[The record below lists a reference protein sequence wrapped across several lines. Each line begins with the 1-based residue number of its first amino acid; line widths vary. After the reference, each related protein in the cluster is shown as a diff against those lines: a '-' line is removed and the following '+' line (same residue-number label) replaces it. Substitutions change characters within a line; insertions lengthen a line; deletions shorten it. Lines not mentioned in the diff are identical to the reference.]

1 MSSGTLE
8 VEAGKQQ
15 ALRILL
21 TNSGEKAAFLMLE
34 ARGIDPAWF
43 GFIPPALKLGARS
56 SAVVTATLNPPS
68 GVSAER
74 LLPSIVLVSVET
86 RETLAS
92 ENFILSV
99 IDPTAPKKRKRP
111 FRLIPSVSLFSL
123 LMALSLALSGVVL
136 FNGTMPG
143 TIKQADAAPKI
154 CAIQPAKLVS
164 LFSDDKTTAIRI
176 SNPDLTDMQVLRTE
190 PGEWLPGLFDSLL
203 SLSSDS
209 SRLAYVTAR
218 NQLMDDAHIY
228 FIDVNKPSER
238 QELVYIPKGFWTVKP
253 VWSPDKKRL
262 AYLKLNEVLAAR
274 GVSQLELWVV
284 EVGGMPRKI
293 ATPPE
298 LKPDLFFGNPS
309 LPLCWGEDNS
319 TIIFENAPNTGGGGA
334 VQTEINV
341 NTGEST
347 SAPRPVQPR
356 PVVREDLN
364 ARQVAGGSAC
374 GVPIFSQNDP
384 AWRNVVMQGAGE
396 QIGDS
401 GCALASATM
410 LLNYYGMGIT
420 PVQLNACLGPYAD
433 PLYWSQ
439 VPRCTNGVISGGN
452 RPDFSWDKLDEV
464 LRAGDP
470 AIVGMVRGKTGMHFV
485 VVTSGGGAN
494 GANYAVTDPWD
505 GSTNKTL
512 QYFFNVGYNP
522 TWIVTYSGPGHNCNR
537 LVASEGEPVSVTG
550 ISDGAVYRNPVTL
563 GEIKGASTSLITAE
577 VVNVAPDSGDSYNA
591 NPSSPG
597 LIPGVA
603 PQPCS
608 TLTPSSSAASKSAA
622 TQPYIQGMRLEK
634 EGIYYINISL
644 RLWDD
649 TRGPAPSNTN
659 LVGVTRFKFTI
670 DRTPPRVVATLL
682 SDTNTGNL
690 IPGVGASQPSP
701 CLGATQSVQ
710 GQNQPP
716 EIKGTARIRLT
727 GIDVLS
733 GVTSIE
739 YQLDG
744 GKWDLYSTDTN
755 FNRVLEVSQE
765 GYHTVTYRA
774 TDVAGNVSA
783 TESFTFRV
791 LPGDQPT
798 AAPRQAAPAFIPT
811 PVVAPAANPTSTPL
825 PTATYTPV
833 TLTATLTL
841 SATVTPKPS
850 ITPTFS
856 PTITPTSVITSSTQ
870 TPFITATATVTAT
883 TPTLSPTLTTTVT
896 PGITATVT
904 TTSVSATVATTVTPT
919 ATSTP
924 TQVLQT
930 SASVLN
936 FAPDASDLPLVISNG
951 GTSAINWSGVF
962 SGTTLLGSLSPA
974 SGTLSP
980 GQSITLTV
988 SVVRPL
994 VLDAPTSARLLLD
1007 SNGGKVE
1014 VALNV
1019 QPSPISATFITPPN
1033 GTVLSGTVP
1042 ISFSVKGTVDHIS
1055 LSASYIAPLTATP
1068 TPVTGT
1074 VTPTPTIVKLGKAN
1088 AASRWQYQFD
1098 TTAIPPVDN
1107 LTLLANA
1114 CRSPDES
1121 VCTLALV
1128 SPVNLSV
1135 ARPVAEFAA
1144 SLSGAS
1150 FPIDSGLPVTA
1161 TVSGGYAN
1169 HINVTLTPADSTAPI
1184 LSVKLTILSGWHAL
1198 VTTNLKVGKYALTGV
1213 VCWSADESLCYPM
1226 TERDNL
1232 NVIAAAVPTPTP
1244 TPTPTP

>member
-8 VEAGKQQ
+8 VAAGKQQ
-15 ALRILL
+15 TLRILL
-21 TNSGEKAAFLMLE
+21 TNSSEKAAFVMLE
-34 ARGIDPAWF
+34 ARGVDPAWF
-43 GFIPPALKLGARS
+43 GFIPPALKLGSRS
-56 SAVVTATLNPPS
+56 SAVVTSTINPPS

-74 LLPSIVLVSVET
+74 LLPSIALVSVET

-99 IDPTAPKKRKRP
+99 IDPTPQKKRKRP
-111 FRLIPSVSLFSL
+111 FRLIPSISLFSL
-123 LMALSLALSGVVL
+123 LMALSLSISGVIL
-136 FNGTMPG
+136 FNGTVPG
-143 TIKQADAAPKI
+143 TIKQADAAPKV
-154 CAIQPAKLVS
+154 CAVLSAKLVS

-176 SNPDLTDMQVLRTE
+176 SKPDLTEMQVLRTE

-228 FIDVNKPSER
+228 FIDVNKPAER

-298 LKPDLFFGNPS
+298 LKPDLFFGNPN

-319 TIIFENAPNTGGGGA
+319 TLIFENAPNTGGGGA
-334 VQTEINV
+334 VQTEINIT
-341 NTGEST
+341 NGESKR
-347 SAPRPVQPR
+347 APRPVQPHSALL
-356 PVVREDLN
+356 REDLN

-384 AWRNVVMQGAGE
+384 AWRNVIMQGAGE

-410 LLNYYGMGIT
+410 LLNYYGMSIT
-420 PVQLNACLGPYAD
+420 PVQLNSCLGPYAD

-452 RPDFSWDKLDEV
+452 RPNFSWDKLDEV

-522 TWIVTYSGPGHNCNR
+522 TWLVTYSGPGHNCNR
-537 LVASEGEPVSVTG
+537 FVAFEGESVSVTG

-577 VVNVAPDSGDSYNA
+577 VVNVAAESGDSYNP
-591 NPSSPG
+591 NPYSPG
-597 LIPGVA
+597 LLPGAVT
-603 PQPCS
+603 PPCS
-608 TLTPSSSAASKSAA
+608 SPVASSSGVSKGVA

-682 SDTNTGNL
+682 SDTNIGNL
-690 IPGVGASQPSP
+690 IPGVGATQPLP
-701 CLGATQSVQ
+701 CSGNSANAQNVQ

-716 EIKGTARIRLT
+716 EIKGIARIRLT
-727 GIDVLS
+727 GIDLLS
-733 GVTSIE
+733 GVTSME
-739 YQLDG
+739 YQLDS

-755 FNRVLEVSQE
+755 FNRVLEVSSI

-783 TESFTFRV
+783 AENFTFRV
-791 LPGDQPT
+791 LPTDQSST
-798 AAPRQAAPAFIPT
+798 APRPAFIPT
-811 PVVAPAANPTSTPL
+811 PAAVVVANSTPKPL

-833 TLTATLTL
+833 TLTATPTL
-841 SATVTPKPS
+841 KATITPKPS
-850 ITPTFS
+850 ITPTLS
-856 PTITPTSVITSSTQ
+856 PTMTTTSVIAASTQ
-870 TPFITATATVTAT
+870 TPLITATRTTTAAITPTLPATVT
-883 TPTLSPTLTTTVT
+883 PSL
-896 PGITATVT
+896 TATNVVITTASVT
-904 TTSVSATVATTVTPT
+904 TTI
-919 ATSTP
+919 P
-924 TQVLQT
+924 TQTLQT

-951 GTSAINWSGVF
+951 GNSAINWSGVF
-962 SGTTLLGSLSPA
+962 SGTTLLGSVSPA
-974 SGTLSP
+974 SGILSP
-980 GQSITLTV
+980 GQSITLTIN
-988 SVVRPL
+988 VVRPL

-1007 SNGGKVE
+1007 SSVGKAE
-1014 VALNV
+1014 VSLNV
-1019 QPSPISATFITPPN
+1019 QPIPINATFITPPN
-1033 GTVLSGTVP
+1033 GAVLSGTVP
-1042 ISFSVKGTVDHIS
+1042 ISFSVNGMVDHIS
-1055 LSASYIAPLTATP
+1055 LSASYIAPITTTT

-1074 VTPTPTIVKLGKAN
+1074 VTPATTIIKLGKAN
-1088 AASRWQYQFD
+1088 AASHWQYQFD
-1098 TTAIPPVDN
+1098 TTVIPPVDN
-1107 LTLLANA
+1107 LILLANA

-1128 SPVNLSV
+1128 SPVNLSI
-1135 ARPVAEFAA
+1135 AHSDS
-1144 SLSGAS
+1144 SLSA
-1150 FPIDSGLPVTA
+1150 TA
-1161 TVSGGYAN
+1161 TVSGGYAS
-1169 HINVTLTPADSTAPI
+1169 HINVILTPANSTAPI
-1184 LSVKLTILSGWHAL
+1184 LYQFKKGYFSSASKR
-1198 VTTNLKVGKYALTGV
+1198 LK
-1213 VCWSADESLCYPM
+1213 
-1226 TERDNL
+1226 
-1232 NVIAAAVPTPTP
+1232 
-1244 TPTPTP
+1244 